1 MQILIEVTEKVAA
14 VSGAP
19 VIVCGN
25 SDYTVVF
32 AFDSEWDACPEK
44 TARFACIKNGVLWFE
59 DVTFEGD
66 SVSVP
71 VLREAD
77 EVTVGVYAGS
87 LSTSTPARI
96 PCARCIT
103 DGDAV
108 RDPPAVDIYNQLM
121 ERLAELRG
129 GQPGGKV
136 RLRTWSSAFASG
148 MKWSD
153 AAIYKW
159 QEAGT

>member
-1 MQILIEVTEKVAA
+1 MQISITVTEKSASVAG
-14 VSGAP
+14 SP

-25 SDYTVVF
+25 SDYTVTF
-32 AFDSEWDACPEK
+32 TFDSEWDVYTAK
-44 TARFACIKNGVLWFE
+44 TARFAYYRGKQFQYRDVL
-59 DVTFEGD
+59 FEGD

-129 GQPGGKV
+129 GQPGGKA

>member
-1 MQILIEVTEKVAA
+1 MLMTQSYIVNGNTSYIVEFDFDAEW
-14 VSGAP
+14 SG
-19 VIVCGN
+19 
-25 SDYTVVF
+25 F
-32 AFDSEWDACPEK
+32 REK
-44 TARFACIKNGVLWFE
+44 TARFACIKNGMLWFE

-129 GQPGGKV
+129 GQPGGKA